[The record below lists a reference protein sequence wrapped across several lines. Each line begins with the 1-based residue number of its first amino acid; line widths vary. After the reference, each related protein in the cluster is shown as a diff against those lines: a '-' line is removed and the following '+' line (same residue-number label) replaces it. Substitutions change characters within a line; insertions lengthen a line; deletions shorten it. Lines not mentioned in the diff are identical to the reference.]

1 MTGSA
6 AQGSAA
12 RGSAA
17 DEVAAALGRAV
28 AVDHARITA
37 AVIAVVGDWQ
47 AAEDA
52 VQDACERAL
61 GTWGRDGIPANPA
74 GWLVTTARRRGI
86 DALRRSG
93 TRESTARRFAEEA
106 ERSIAT
112 ADSDGGADQIGD
124 DRLRLVLTC
133 VHPAL
138 ALEAR
143 VTLTLRTVLGWT
155 PAQIARAFLTSEAAV
170 SKRLVRARAKIA
182 HAGIPY
188 RVPAPEDLPARI
200 DGVLAVVYLVFTTG
214 YADRE
219 RQDLIPEAVRL
230 ARLVRDLLDPSG
242 PERFEA
248 TGLLALL
255 LVQGS
260 RQRARTDADGRPVPM
275 QEQDRAA
282 WDHAAI
288 AEAEELLGEVTQR
301 AAHDRRPVGRYTLQ
315 AAIAVEHGRACEAG
329 GPDWARLASL
339 HALLN
344 RLDDVPAQRL
354 AWAVAAGRAHG
365 PARGLE
371 VLDGLVDG
379 RELHL
384 FHAVRADL
392 LEASGRTRAA
402 QAAYT
407 RAAEL
412 APDGAERDAFLAR
425 AGELDGLSEP
435 V

>member
-1 MTGSA
+1 MTAPGPAS
-6 AQGSAA
+6 
-12 RGSAA
+12 
-17 DEVAAALGRAV
+17 DDPTVAAALARAV
-28 AVDHARITA
+28 AADHGRITA

-47 AAEDA
+47 VAEDA

-93 TRESTARRFAEEA
+93 TREAAARRHAEAVERGVLTGEA
-106 ERSIAT
+106 
-112 ADSDGGADQIGD
+112 ADPDPIGD

-133 VHPAL
+133 AHPAL
-138 ALEAR
+138 PLESR

-214 YADRE
+214 YADAE
-219 RQDLIPEAVRL
+219 RAGLMTEAVRL
-230 ARLVRDLLDPSG
+230 ARLVRDLLDPAA
-242 PERFEA
+242 PQRFEA
-248 TGLLALL
+248 SGLLALV

-260 RQRARTDADGRPVPM
+260 RQRARVDAGGRPVRM
-275 QEQDRAA
+275 EDQDRTC

-288 AEAEELLGEVTQR
+288 AEAEALVQEATQH
-301 AAHDRRPVGRYTLQ
+301 AAHARQPVGRYTLQ
-315 AAIAVEHGRACEAG
+315 AAIALEHVRPSAAG
-329 GPDWARLASL
+329 GTDWRRIAAL
-339 HALLN
+339 HAVLN

-354 AWAVAAGRAHG
+354 AWAVATGRAHG
-365 PARGLE
+365 PERGLA
-371 VLDGLVDG
+371 VLEGFPAGED
-379 RELHL
+379 LHL
-384 FHAVRADL
+384 FHAVRAEL
-392 LEASGRTRAA
+392 LEAAGRLTQARDAYARAA
-402 QAAYT
+402 D
-407 RAAEL
+407 L
-412 APDGAERDAFLAR
+412 AP
-425 AGELDGLSEP
+425 SEP
-435 V
+435 ERTALSARHRELGGPTPSTWG